1 MSVDPAL
8 DQLSRDELIV
18 KARALGAKRP
28 EVMTRVEL
36 RDEIVR
42 LSETDPHVR
51 KRTRGWLGV
60 ARDLVASVV
69 DSGLNLPGAAAAI
82 RGDAKPTHDWQG
94 PPPVATLTLA
104 EIYLAQGHRDR
115 ALSVLSEV
123 LSVEPDHAAA
133 LALRARILGGVVS
146 APTDNKVI
154 VSAPVDDKVV
164 TSAPV
169 DDHVA
174 ASAPVEDNVVANAP
188 VENNVVARPP
198 AEHEVVAT
206 APVEEKAE
214 PTPPL
219 EEDTNP
225 SGRIDDQTRTITPP
239 SDDANPF
246 PDEPSP
252 VTGERSVFSGPSSVR
267 EEPTVRGRVDLFPER
282 AACALVAGERGVEA
296 LYELPLSLPANVLR
310 VVWFSAERA
319 SVERGELDLPVEPG
333 YHRVVVEGPK
343 ADAEVRAALGV
354 VAEGEFSP
362 VAVAWVYQ
370 PSAAGP
376 IAKFTPPGIEP
387 PTLRARVDARVVAL
401 R

>member
-1 MSVDPAL
+1 MDPAL

-42 LSETDPHVR
+42 LSEIDPQVR

-82 RGDAKPTHDWQG
+82 RGDGRPEHDWQG

-104 EIYLAQGHRDR
+104 EIYLAQGHKDR
-115 ALSVLSEV
+115 ALGVLSEV

-133 LALRARILGGVVS
+133 LALRARILGGG
-146 APTDNKVI
+146 
-154 VSAPVDDKVV
+154 
-164 TSAPV
+164 
-169 DDHVA
+169 A
-174 ASAPVEDNVVANAP
+174 AANAAA
-188 VENNVVARPP
+188 EDRP
-198 AEHEVVAT
+198 ERT
-206 APVEEKAE
+206 L
-214 PTPPL
+214 PPL
-219 EEDTNP
+219 EENTEP
-225 SGRIDDQTRTITPP
+225 SARVDEAAEQSTPA

-252 VTGERSVFSGPSSVR
+252 VTGERSVFSGPGSVL
-267 EEPTVRGRVDLFPER
+267 EEPTARGRVDLFPER

-296 LYELPLSLPANVLR
+296 LYELPLSFSANVLR
-310 VVWFSAERA
+310 VVWFTVERA
-319 SVERGELDLPVEPG
+319 AVERGELDLPVEPG
-333 YHRVVVEGPK
+333 YHRVVVDGPTPG
-343 ADAEVRAALGV
+343 AEIRAALGV
-354 VAEGEFSP
+354 VADGEFSP

-376 IAKFTPPGIEP
+376 VAKFTPPGLEP